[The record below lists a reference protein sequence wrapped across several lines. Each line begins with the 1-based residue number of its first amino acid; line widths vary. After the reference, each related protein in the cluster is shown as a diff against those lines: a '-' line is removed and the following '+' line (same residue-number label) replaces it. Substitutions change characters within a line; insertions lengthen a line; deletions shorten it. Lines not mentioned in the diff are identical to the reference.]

1 MSDVWGNPPG
11 RDGVR
16 VLVPD
21 GWRTLET
28 GMESGVLM
36 SSGWGTLQMGMNLG
50 SVPDG
55 WGALQTR
62 MGSGVLCLMDGGLS

>member
-36 SSGWGTLQMGMNLG
+36 SSGWGTLQMGLN
-50 SVPDG
+50 
-55 WGALQTR
+55 WGF
-62 MGSGVLCLMDGGLS
+62 